1 MPKREARLYL
11 EVIVS
16 SISKIQDYIKDLSFQ
31 DFINDQMLLDAVVR
45 NLEIIGEAAR
55 NIPPDISSKHIDVEW
70 GKMVSMRNK
79 VMHEYFGVDEEILW
93 KTISDDLPSLKS
105 KIEKLLESS
114 G

>member
-11 EVIVS
+11 EDIVS

-55 NIPPDISSKHIDVEW
+55 NIPPDISSKHTDVEW

-105 KIEKLLESS
+105 KIEKLLESNV
-114 G
+114 

>member
-11 EVIVS
+11 EDIVS

-55 NIPPDISSKHIDVEW
+55 NIPPDISSKHTDVEW
-70 GKMVSMRNK
+70 GKMVSKRNK